1 MISRL
6 RSITSRVRWLSDD
19 EQRHCASSRTSVAQ
33 RSNRWLGFLCAGVV
47 LVSAIGMQTATQL
60 DSTDEMLLD
69 SVDDAESGSHV
80 SNADLPESS
89 DPVKRAQALLSQ
101 KSADELYRISRN
113 RKLFDAKPEAE
124 KKRLRA
130 MYAQLKSH
138 PNAHRLERV
147 MRQYYGWLM
156 KLDEQQRAE
165 VMDLPPEKR
174 IGRILEIRRQQ
185 EIDWLGKIGPTRL
198 PKQDAVPVYLWFE
211 DALNKKKDDII
222 ERAIEWS
229 EQGLVEFDPRLISL
243 AKSRSNSNSN
253 RDRYERM
260 RRNIASFMLFE
271 IQDKYPQLIPE
282 LFTPDDFDTLKP
294 FLSERAQAILE
305 ERLPEEQGLLVIRW
319 LADARKIQQDNSIP
333 TERLEWFA
341 ETHLSPDARDELD
354 AMTSEARRKRLIEL
368 YNKWR
373 ETEARRRN
381 GF

>member
-1 MISRL
+1 MNNRPRSLASGESQVERAASQTAACPRL
-6 RSITSRVRWLSDD
+6 VRQIAMLLVGLIP
-19 EQRHCASSRTSVAQ
+19 VA
-33 RSNRWLGFLCAGVV
+33 
-47 LVSAIGMQTATQL
+47 AIGMQSASQ
-60 DSTDEMLLD
+60 
-69 SVDDAESGSHV
+69 
-80 SNADLPESS
+80 PESIDAPVANTIGAAAPGPNAASDDTRHLS
-89 DPVKRAQALLSQ
+89 DPVKQAQALLSQ

-113 RKLFDAKPEAE
+113 RKLFEAKSEAE

-130 MYAQLKSH
+130 MYAQLKTH
-138 PNAHRLERV
+138 PNALRLEKV

-174 IGRILEIRRQQ
+174 IRRIMEIRRQQ

-211 DALNKKKDDII
+211 DALDKKKDYII
-222 ERAIEWS
+222 EKGIEWA

-243 AKSRSNSNSN
+243 AKSRSIANMG

-260 RRNIASFMLFE
+260 QRNIASFMLFE

-354 AMTSEARRKRLIEL
+354 AMTSDARRKRLIEL